1 MTVKYKYKLL
11 ESNQFAVEI
20 LEGELEGFTYQYD
33 SVKINEDE
41 DEIGLDYNI
50 LDVTGEEVDCD
61 VLELDLFS
69 ESSEEILGDILVD
82 IIETKLKEMNNNGW
96 LSDPVCYNMYLIDRV
111 ERVNYADNV
120 QRILCSRWCI

>member
-1 MTVKYKYKLL
+1 MTVKYKLL

-50 LDVTGEEVDCD
+50 LDVTGEEVDGD

-82 IIETKLKEMNNNGW
+82 IIYNKLKEMNNNG
-96 LSDPVCYNMYLIDRV
+96 
-111 ERVNYADNV
+111 
-120 QRILCSRWCI
+120 

>member
-1 MTVKYKYKLL
+1 MTVKYKLL

-61 VLELDLFS
+61 VLELDLYS
-69 ESSEEILGDILVD
+69 ESNEEILGDILVD
-82 IIETKLKEMNNNGW
+82 IIETKLKEMNNNG
-96 LSDPVCYNMYLIDRV
+96 
-111 ERVNYADNV
+111 
-120 QRILCSRWCI
+120 

>member
-1 MTVKYKYKLL
+1 MTVKYKLL

-20 LEGELEGFTYQYD
+20 LEGELEGLTYQYD

-69 ESSEEILGDILVD
+69 ESNEEILGDILVD
-82 IIETKLKEMNNNGW
+82 IIETKLKEMNKEVDNG
-96 LSDPVCYNMYLIDRV
+96 S
-111 ERVNYADNV
+111 
-120 QRILCSRWCI
+120 

>member
-33 SVKINEDE
+33 SVEINEDGAE
-41 DEIGLDYNI
+41 YVLDYNI

-61 VLELDLFS
+61 VLELDLYS
-69 ESSEEILGDILVD
+69 ESNEEILGDILVD
-82 IIETKLKEMNNNGW
+82 IIETKLKEMNNNG
-96 LSDPVCYNMYLIDRV
+96 
-111 ERVNYADNV
+111 
-120 QRILCSRWCI
+120 

>member
-1 MTVKYKYKLL
+1 MTVKYKLL

-61 VLELDLFS
+61 VLELDLYS
-69 ESSEEILGDILVD
+69 ESNEEILGDILVD
-82 IIETKLKEMNNNGW
+82 IIETKLKEMNKEVDNG
-96 LSDPVCYNMYLIDRV
+96 S
-111 ERVNYADNV
+111 
-120 QRILCSRWCI
+120 

>member
-1 MTVKYKYKLL
+1 MTVKYKLL

-69 ESSEEILGDILVD
+69 ESNEEILGDILVD
-82 IIETKLKEMNNNGW
+82 IIETKLKEMSNNG
-96 LSDPVCYNMYLIDRV
+96 
-111 ERVNYADNV
+111 
-120 QRILCSRWCI
+120 

>member
-1 MTVKYKYKLL
+1 MTVKYEYKLL

-50 LDVTGEEVDCD
+50 LDVTGEEVDGD

-82 IIETKLKEMNNNGW
+82 IIETKLKEMNNNG
-96 LSDPVCYNMYLIDRV
+96 
-111 ERVNYADNV
+111 
-120 QRILCSRWCI
+120 

>member
-1 MTVKYKYKLL
+1 MTVKYKLL

-69 ESSEEILGDILVD
+69 ESNKEILGDILVD
-82 IIETKLKEMNNNGW
+82 IIETKLKEMSNNG
-96 LSDPVCYNMYLIDRV
+96 
-111 ERVNYADNV
+111 
-120 QRILCSRWCI
+120 

>member
-1 MTVKYKYKLL
+1 MPVKYKLL

-61 VLELDLFS
+61 VLELDLYS
-69 ESSEEILGDILVD
+69 ESNEEILGDILVD
-82 IIETKLKEMNNNGW
+82 IIETQLKEMNKEVDNG
-96 LSDPVCYNMYLIDRV
+96 S
-111 ERVNYADNV
+111 
-120 QRILCSRWCI
+120 

>member
-69 ESSEEILGDILVD
+69 ESNEEILGDILVD
-82 IIETKLKEMNNNGW
+82 IIETKLKEMSNNG
-96 LSDPVCYNMYLIDRV
+96 
-111 ERVNYADNV
+111 
-120 QRILCSRWCI
+120 

>member
-1 MTVKYKYKLL
+1 MTVKYEYKLL

-69 ESSEEILGDILVD
+69 ESNEEILGDILVD
-82 IIETKLKEMNNNGW
+82 IIETKLKEMSNNG
-96 LSDPVCYNMYLIDRV
+96 
-111 ERVNYADNV
+111 
-120 QRILCSRWCI
+120 

>member
-61 VLELDLFS
+61 VLELDLYS
-69 ESSEEILGDILVD
+69 ESNEEILGDILVD
-82 IIETKLKEMNNNGW
+82 IIETKLKEMNNNG
-96 LSDPVCYNMYLIDRV
+96 
-111 ERVNYADNV
+111 
-120 QRILCSRWCI
+120 

>member
-1 MTVKYKYKLL
+1 MPVKYKLL

-69 ESSEEILGDILVD
+69 ESNEEILGDILVD
-82 IIETKLKEMNNNGW
+82 IIETKLKEMNNNG
-96 LSDPVCYNMYLIDRV
+96 
-111 ERVNYADNV
+111 
-120 QRILCSRWCI
+120 

>member
-1 MTVKYKYKLL
+1 MTVKYKLL

-82 IIETKLKEMNNNGW
+82 IIETKLKEMSNNG
-96 LSDPVCYNMYLIDRV
+96 
-111 ERVNYADNV
+111 
-120 QRILCSRWCI
+120 

>member
-82 IIETKLKEMNNNGW
+82 IIETKLKEMNNNG
-96 LSDPVCYNMYLIDRV
+96 
-111 ERVNYADNV
+111 
-120 QRILCSRWCI
+120 

>member
-1 MTVKYKYKLL
+1 MTVKYKLL

-69 ESSEEILGDILVD
+69 ESNEEILGDILVD
-82 IIETKLKEMNNNGW
+82 IIETKLKEMNKEVDNG
-96 LSDPVCYNMYLIDRV
+96 S
-111 ERVNYADNV
+111 
-120 QRILCSRWCI
+120 

>member
-1 MTVKYKYKLL
+1 MTVKYKLL

-69 ESSEEILGDILVD
+69 ESNEEILGDILVD
-82 IIETKLKEMNNNGW
+82 IIETKLKEMNNNG
-96 LSDPVCYNMYLIDRV
+96 
-111 ERVNYADNV
+111 
-120 QRILCSRWCI
+120 

>member
-1 MTVKYKYKLL
+1 MPVKYKLL

-61 VLELDLFS
+61 VLELDLYS
-69 ESSEEILGDILVD
+69 ESNEEILGDILVD
-82 IIETKLKEMNNNGW
+82 IIETKLKEMNKEVDNG
-96 LSDPVCYNMYLIDRV
+96 S
-111 ERVNYADNV
+111 
-120 QRILCSRWCI
+120 

>member
-1 MTVKYKYKLL
+1 MTVKYKLL

-69 ESSEEILGDILVD
+69 ASNEEILGDILVD
-82 IIETKLKEMNNNGW
+82 IIETKLKEMSNNG
-96 LSDPVCYNMYLIDRV
+96 
-111 ERVNYADNV
+111 
-120 QRILCSRWCI
+120 

>member
-1 MTVKYKYKLL
+1 MPVKYKLL

-61 VLELDLFS
+61 VLELDLYS
-69 ESSEEILGDILVD
+69 ESNEEILGDILVD
-82 IIETKLKEMNNNGW
+82 IIETKLKEMNNNG
-96 LSDPVCYNMYLIDRV
+96 
-111 ERVNYADNV
+111 
-120 QRILCSRWCI
+120 